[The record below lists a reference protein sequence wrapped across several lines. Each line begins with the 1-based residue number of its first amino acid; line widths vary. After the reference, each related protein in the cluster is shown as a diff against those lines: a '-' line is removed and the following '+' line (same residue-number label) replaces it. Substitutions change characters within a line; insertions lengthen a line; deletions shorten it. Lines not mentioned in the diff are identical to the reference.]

1 MEKGKY
7 SRVTTESRS
16 DDLLAITYDLLV
28 LRPCDGEL
36 NDLSEREKKK
46 RKQKKKGMA
55 RVIVRL
61 ISLRP

>member
-16 DDLLAITYDLLV
+16 DDLLGITYDLLV
-28 LRPCDGEL
+28 LRPSDGEL
-36 NDLSEREKKK
+36 NDLSERKKNENKK
-46 RKQKKKGMA
+46 RKGMA